1 MRMMNRRWL
10 AVVAILGLLSLV
22 TLVATG
28 CEVEEEKTEPTE
40 KTTERDAGQPDDRP
54 SKFDENDGGDRGE
67 DGEKGSGGEIIKSDQ
82 ASFDT
87 DVLQSEVPVLVD
99 FTADWCP
106 PCRELH
112 PTLEELAAE
121 YDGLA
126 KVVQVDVDENGAL
139 AREYDVRGIPALFV
153 IKNGA
158 VVDET
163 VGLQRK
169 ADLKR
174 MLDKHVG

>member
-1 MRMMNRRWL
+1 MRITNRRWL
-10 AVVAILGLLSLV
+10 SVVAIVVVAGLLAFAS
-22 TLVATG
+22 TG
-28 CEVEEEKTEPTE
+28 CEVEDEKTEPTQ
-40 KTTERDAGQPDDRP
+40 KTTERDAGQPDDEP
-54 SKFDENDGGDRGE
+54 SKFDEDGDERAP
-67 DGEKGSGGEIIKSDQ
+67 KGTNGGEIIKSDQ
-82 ASFDT
+82 ASFET
-87 DVLQSEVPVLVD
+87 DVLRSDVPVLLD

-121 YDGLA
+121 YDGVA
-126 KVVQVDVDENGAL
+126 KVVQVDVDENGGL

-153 IKNGA
+153 IKDGE

-163 VGLQRK
+163 VGLQSK

-174 MLDKHVG
+174 MLDRHIG